1 MGDNGIDESIHLSGQ
16 DKKVAKY
23 IEEQIDKYNRRAALA
38 RKKVQSLSSLAKKI
52 DKQKTMQATMLRQF
66 HEDDSDSK
74 YFVHL
79 YSAHRF

>member
-1 MGDNGIDESIHLSGQ
+1 MGDNSIDESIHLSGQ
-16 DKKVAKY
+16 DKKVSKY

-52 DKQKTMQATMLRQF
+52 DKQKTMQATMLRQY

-74 YFVHL
+74 YCSFIF
-79 YSAHRF
+79 SP